1 MPSVRD
7 IGPEKRRS
15 IRFDRCAGFS
25 VDGDVGGSWGGGADV
40 ARGRPAGCSASPSVG
55 CASDGVVGVPEVFQG
70 KLVSLK

>member
-15 IRFDRCAGFS
+15 ISD
-25 VDGDVGGSWGGGADV
+25 DGGVGGLGDGCAEV

-55 CASDGVVGVPEVFQG
+55 CASDCAVGVRTSFQG